1 MATYSSFYEL
11 PIWQESRILF
21 KEMYALVVASPAIKD
36 FRFRDQ
42 ICASGGSVM
51 DNIAEGFERSGN
63 MEFNNFLSIA
73 KGSSGEVRSQL
84 FRGIDMQYFKEAD
97 ATPIIEKYT
106 ILAASI
112 AGFMDYLNRSSYR
125 GQKFKN
131 RT

>member
-1 MATYSSFYEL
+1 MATYSSFSEL
-11 PIWQESRILF
+11 PIWQESRVLF
-21 KEMYALVVASPAIKD
+21 KEMYALLVKSPAVKD

-42 ICASGGSVM
+42 ICAAGGSVM

-84 FRGIDMQYFKEAD
+84 FRGIDMGYFNEDETKTLID
-97 ATPIIEKYT
+97 SYT
-106 ILAASI
+106 KLAASI
-112 AGFMDYLNRSSYR
+112 AGFIDYLNRSSYR